1 MNREEI
7 KRQLDE
13 KQQIVNQLYE
23 TDGLTDEVLNM
34 QVDINA
40 MRHEYDLVDETEL
53 INLPDN
59 KNNVENEVQSKLQAF
74 AIQKVLH
81 EIDEPYR
88 EVFMWRDY
96 ADLSFKE
103 IAGIF
108 NKNENWACVTYH
120 RARKLIK
127 ERLESEKI

>member
-1 MNREEI
+1 MNKEEI

-53 INLPDN
+53 IYD
-59 KNNVENEVQSKLQAF
+59 KYVQ
-74 AIQKVLH
+74 
-81 EIDEPYR
+81 
-88 EVFMWRDY
+88 
-96 ADLSFKE
+96 
-103 IAGIF
+103 
-108 NKNENWACVTYH
+108 
-120 RARKLIK
+120 
-127 ERLESEKI
+127 

>member
-53 INLPDN
+53 IYD
-59 KNNVENEVQSKLQAF
+59 KYVQ
-74 AIQKVLH
+74 
-81 EIDEPYR
+81 
-88 EVFMWRDY
+88 
-96 ADLSFKE
+96 
-103 IAGIF
+103 
-108 NKNENWACVTYH
+108 
-120 RARKLIK
+120 
-127 ERLESEKI
+127 